1 MKPYGTKK
9 GFTLIEMIAVLV
21 VIGILTTVAT
31 FATLNGRGNTTTK
44 LAHRT
49 LNQIALAQEE
59 HFRQRGGWLT
69 STSTSSNLGDVTLTT
84 GATNSEKIV
93 SYYINN
99 DTNSYSS
106 IGLAIF
112 AGDGVCVTLKI
123 KEPGKGEDVA
133 GNFIISESKQCN
145 GEQA

>member
-1 MKPYGTKK
+1 MKQNRPKL

-31 FATLNGRGNTTTK
+31 FATLSGRSNTTTK
-44 LAHRT
+44 LAQRT
-49 LNQIALAQEE
+49 LNQIAVAQEE
-59 HFRQRGGWLT
+59 HFRQRGSWLA
-69 STSTSSNLGDVTLTT
+69 STSSSSNLGDVTLTT
-84 GATNSEKIV
+84 GDTDSEKIV

-99 DTNSYSS
+99 NTSSYSS

-112 AGDGVCVTLKI
+112 AGDGICVTLKI
-123 KEPGKGEDVA
+123 KEPGRGEDVA
-133 GNFIISESKQCN
+133 GSFIISESRQCN